1 MNNKYVFLGD
11 SLTFGYGVRPSEN
24 WVNLL
29 KNYLKISIVNK
40 GVNGSTTV
48 DMLCRF
54 KKDVLDNV
62 PKTLFIMGGTNDL
75 LSNRTVNSIILN
87 IETMIKEALLYD
99 TKIIIGIPPTIIS
112 SDANRL
118 FMECDTYD
126 YCEKNLPILKSELLN
141 LCNKY
146 SLKYIDLYS
155 LTLNNLDKD
164 IFLDGIH
171 LNPSGQKLIFEEA
184 KNYII

>member
-29 KNYLKISIVNK
+29 KNNLKISVINK

-54 KKDVLDNV
+54 KKDVLDNNS
-62 PKTLFIMGGTNDL
+62 KNLFIMGGTNDL
-75 LSNRTVNSIILN
+75 LSNRSINSIILN

-99 TKIIIGIPPTIIS
+99 INIIIGIPPTIIS

-118 FMECDTYD
+118 FMQSDTYG
-126 YCEKNLPILKSELLN
+126 YTEKSLPDLRTELIN
-141 LCNKY
+141 LCDKY

-155 LTLNNLDKD
+155 LTCNNLDKD

-171 LNPSGQKLIFEEA
+171 LNPSGQNLIFEEA

>member
-29 KNYLKISIVNK
+29 KNNFKISIINK

-54 KKDVLDNV
+54 KKDVIDNN

-75 LSNRTVNSIILN
+75 LSNRSVNSVILN

-99 TKIIIGIPPTIIS
+99 VKIIIGIPPLIIS

-118 FMECDTYD
+118 FMQCDAYD
-126 YCEKNLPILKSELLN
+126 YCEKNLPVLKSELLS
-141 LCNKY
+141 LCSKY
-146 SLKYIDLYS
+146 DLKYIDLYS
-155 LTLNNLDKD
+155 LTNDNLDLD

-171 LNPSGQKLIFEEA
+171 LNSLGQKLIYEEA
-184 KNYII
+184 SNLFK

>member
-1 MNNKYVFLGD
+1 MNNKYIFLGD

-29 KNYLKISIVNK
+29 KNNLKISILNK

-54 KKDVLDNV
+54 KKDIIDNN

-75 LSNRTVNSIILN
+75 LSNRSVNSIILN
-87 IETMIKEALLYD
+87 IETMIKEALIYD

-112 SDANRL
+112 SDANKL
-118 FMECDTYD
+118 FMKSDTYN
-126 YCEKNLPILKSELLN
+126 YCEENLPLLKSELLN
-141 LCNKY
+141 LCEKY
-146 SLKYIDLYS
+146 SLEHLDLYS
-155 LTLNNLDKD
+155 LSCNNLKND

-171 LNPSGQKLIFEEA
+171 LNPLGQKLIFEEA
-184 KNYII
+184 KKIFI